1 LLLSNNYS
9 IIVKCV
15 FYHIKTKEGG
25 KTLKNSTVYYGAT
38 FLDEKDLVETNIT
51 NNIEL
56 EYYRTENCK
65 TNILKKEKTSYGIE
79 IIKREY
85 ILDDVKV
92 EKSRL
97 EDISTNAKKVINII
111 ESLRMHKVTPIGLQ
125 DVVCDLLKQKK
136 F

>member
-1 LLLSNNYS
+1 M
-9 IIVKCV
+9 
-15 FYHIKTKEGG
+15 
-25 KTLKNSTVYYGAT
+25 KNSTIYYGAT

-56 EYYRTENCK
+56 EYYRTENYK
-65 TNILKKEKTSYGIE
+65 TNILNKEKTSYGIE

-85 ILDDVKV
+85 ISEDVKI

-97 EDISTNAKKVINII
+97 DDISTSAKKVINII

>member
-1 LLLSNNYS
+1 M
-9 IIVKCV
+9 
-15 FYHIKTKEGG
+15 
-25 KTLKNSTVYYGAT
+25 KNSTIYYGAT